1 MMAEYDCKYYDKE
14 LDCCKWF
21 SDWKQPMPV
30 LQPCIESPCEHYTRT
45 AERVEMKS
53 SNIKQLKSCPMCG
66 DCQYAK
72 ICQDENGELF
82 SFCCNRKS
90 ENFLK
95 EISFAFDN
103 CDYGKVE
110 DYGEE

>member
-45 AERVEMKS
+45 EERVEMKS
-53 SNIKQLKSCPMCG
+53 SNIKPLKSCPMCDKDTIIATYDG
-66 DCQYAK
+66 NARYKYKCNNCGQYFEFNAPS
-72 ICQDENGELF
+72 Q
-82 SFCCNRKS
+82 
-90 ENFLK
+90 
-95 EISFAFDN
+95 FAADIIFN
-103 CDYGKVE
+103 EVIVAE
-110 DYGEE
+110 